1 MIDFQGAQGF
11 GSGRGIGAY
20 TFEFSRGL
28 VALDD
33 SRFEV
38 FLLLNMSIED
48 GLAELIRE
56 VRFFCDRDKIL
67 GFFVPKSSD
76 VKNIGWRSQAL
87 INRRSVINQLD
98 PDIVVLTSLFE
109 PPSSPVVSVVDPLVG
124 SAQVS
129 VLYDLIPKEMPSK
142 YLTTVNAKE
151 SYENSI
157 AQLLKSNLVYE
168 SSSDNPKKDHTIEDV
183 TLDNIVINPDM

>member
-1 MIDFQGAQGF
+1 MVTPRARHRARAAAARRTCGWRRGGGGPRTAAPTARRVVGSADGSDHVLGVSIWVFLTQVYELLFIAANIATEAYLHKSCISYNSKQELRRSSRLSLVLLVWVRSDWRLPCWLPCWCSFHRGSQGF

-67 GFFVPKSSD
+67 GFFVPH
-76 VKNIGWRSQAL
+76 
-87 INRRSVINQLD
+87 
-98 PDIVVLTSLFE
+98 P
-109 PPSSPVVSVVDPLVG
+109 
-124 SAQVS
+124 
-129 VLYDLIPKEMPSK
+129 
-142 YLTTVNAKE
+142 
-151 SYENSI
+151 
-157 AQLLKSNLVYE
+157 
-168 SSSDNPKKDHTIEDV
+168 
-183 TLDNIVINPDM
+183 